1 MLFCKKR
8 KEFLQM
14 PMKSGLKEFR
24 NFSKILKL
32 TTVGITP
39 AEYINLQKI
48 SYAKKMLSNGK
59 SNITDLAYTLGFSSS
74 NYFSSVF

>member
-1 MLFCKKR
+1 
-8 KEFLQM
+8 M
-14 PMKSGLKEFR
+14 PMKSGLKEFW

-59 SNITDLAYTLGFSSS
+59 SNITDLAYMLGFSSS

>member
-1 MLFCKKR
+1 
-8 KEFLQM
+8 
-14 PMKSGLKEFR
+14 
-24 NFSKILKL
+24 
-32 TTVGITP
+32 VGITP